1 MVQLNFDARQFV
13 PLDNDVIPEG
23 WYNFVIDETNAMPTK
38 DGNPNHLRLVLRFSI
53 IDGPHQGRKVFTG
66 LNMRHTNIQTMEI
79 ANRELSAICAALNLP
94 YVQDTQQLHNIPL
107 KGRVKTIKDPNGVYD
122 DKSEI
127 KSYKPINY
135 VVPGVLAQPGAPAG
149 APATAPTGWAPQQ
162 APQQTAPQQAPVQ
175 QPWAPPQQTAPQQNG
190 AYPQQTPQQPV
201 YQQPPQQQPQQTAPP
216 NGGWQQPQ
224 TQQPWGQPPQQQA
237 PQQPQQ
243 APQQQQPAQYAEPQK
258 QPAQQPGPV
267 GFAAPPPTQQ
277 APQAVQQPQD
287 PAVTSAQ
294 TAQPPW
300 ARPPA

>member
-1 MVQLNFDARQFV
+1 MVQLNFDARQFT

-23 WYNFVIDETNAMPTK
+23 WYNFIIDESNAMPTK

-135 VVPGVLAQPGAPAG
+135 VVPGVLAQPGTKPQG
-149 APATAPTGWAPQQ
+149 APAAAPTGWTPQQAPQQ
-162 APQQTAPQQAPVQ
+162 APQQT
-175 QPWAPPQQTAPQQNG
+175 WAPPQQQAPQQNG
-190 AYPQQTPQQPV
+190 V
-201 YQQPPQQQPQQTAPP
+201 YQQPPQQQAAPP

-224 TQQPWGQPPQQQA
+224 TQQPWGQPPQQA
-237 PQQPQQ
+237 PQQMQAPVQTQPVQQAEPQQ
-243 APQQQQPAQYAEPQK
+243 APVQQSA
-258 QPAQQPGPV
+258 PV

-287 PAVTSAQ
+287 PAVTAAQ

-300 ARPPA
+300 ARQPS

>member
-1 MVQLNFDARQFV
+1 MVQLNFDARQFT

-23 WYNFVIDETNAMPTK
+23 WYNFIIDESNAMPTK

-79 ANRELSAICAALNLP
+79 ANRELSAICAAVNLP
-94 YVQDTQQLHNIPL
+94 FVQDTQQLHNIPM

-135 VVPGVLAQPGAPAG
+135 VVPGVLAQPGAKPQG
-149 APATAPTGWAPQQ
+149 APAAAPTGWAPQQ
-162 APQQTAPQQAPVQ
+162 APQQIAPQQT
-175 QPWAPPQQTAPQQNG
+175 WAPPQQQAPQQNG
-190 AYPQQTPQQPV
+190 V
-201 YQQPPQQQPQQTAPP
+201 YQQPPQQQPVQQAAPP

-224 TQQPWGQPPQQQA
+224 TQQPWGQPPQQAPQQMQA
-237 PQQPQQ
+237 PQQTQPVQQAEPQQ
-243 APQQQQPAQYAEPQK
+243 APVQQSA
-258 QPAQQPGPV
+258 PV

-287 PAVTSAQ
+287 PAVTAAQ
-294 TAQPPW
+294 QATPPW
-300 ARPPA
+300 ARQPS

>member
-1 MVQLNFDARQFV
+1 MVQLNFDARQFT

-23 WYNFVIDETNAMPTK
+23 WYNFIIDESNAMPTK

-135 VVPGVLAQPGAPAG
+135 VVPGVLAQSGTKPQGAPA
-149 APATAPTGWAPQQ
+149 AAPTGWTPQQAPQQ
-162 APQQTAPQQAPVQ
+162 APQQT
-175 QPWAPPQQTAPQQNG
+175 WAPPQQQAPQQNG
-190 AYPQQTPQQPV
+190 V
-201 YQQPPQQQPQQTAPP
+201 YQQPPQQQAAPP

-224 TQQPWGQPPQQQA
+224 TQQPWGQPPQQA
-237 PQQPQQ
+237 PQQMQAPVQTQPVQQAEPQQ
-243 APQQQQPAQYAEPQK
+243 APVQQSA
-258 QPAQQPGPV
+258 PV

-287 PAVTSAQ
+287 PAVTAAQ

-300 ARPPA
+300 ARQPS